1 MNSNLEFLSNHILGN
16 NITEVLK
23 IEKNRIH
30 ILGIGFPLLVDER
43 GDLVKINNLSL
54 DEKTSSRLT
63 YLLWSLNFLNKKFQ
77 KSNDQF
83 DALELR
89 GRVVKLLITSIYNLE
104 KSDTYDDVKTVMKY
118 IEEERD
124 YIKECMT
131 PYALVNGSY

>member
-23 IEKNRIH
+23 IEKNLIH

-43 GDLVKINNLSL
+43 GDLIEVKDLQL
-54 DEKTSSRLT
+54 DEKISSRLT

-89 GRVVKLLITSIYNLE
+89 ERVVKLLITSIYNLE
-104 KSDTYDDVKTVMKY
+104 KSDTYEDVKTVMKF

-124 YIKECMT
+124 YIKQCMS
-131 PYALVNGSY
+131 PYALVNGAY